1 MHPALSV
8 IVFTTTSGAGYGLLA
23 WLGLAHASSL
33 LAVDGP
39 LGWIALALSFVLIT
53 AGLLTST
60 FHLGHP
66 ERAWRALSQWRS
78 SWLSRE
84 GVLAVVTY
92 APMVALAAAWW
103 TRDSSGWSVA
113 AGYLAALLAI
123 ATVAST
129 AMIYASLPTI
139 PQWATGWTLPVYL
152 TLAAMTG
159 ALWLAVLVHFFA
171 APSVLV
177 YDIAM
182 ATVIAA
188 GLAKLA
194 YWRAIDRRPAT
205 SDRASA
211 TGLGDLGTVRVL
223 EQPTTSQT
231 FVMREMGFQV
241 ARKHS
246 DRLRKV
252 TLVVGFLLPL
262 IALAAALAADHALL
276 GGGLIVL
283 AAIAGS
289 LGTFT
294 ERWLFFAE
302 AKHVSML
309 YH

>member
-23 WLGLAHASSL
+23 WLGLAQASGL
-33 LAVDGP
+33 LPVDGP
-39 LGWIALALSFVLIT
+39 LGWVALALSFALIT

-103 TRDSSGWSVA
+103 TGETGGWSIA
-113 AGYLAALLAI
+113 AGYLAAVLAV

-159 ALWLAVLVHFFA
+159 ALWLAVLVHFIA
-171 APSVLV
+171 APSALV
-177 YDIAM
+177 CDIAM
-182 ATVIAA
+182 AAVIAA

-194 YWRAIDRRPAT
+194 YWRAIDQRPAT

-223 EQPTTSQT
+223 EQPSTSQT
-231 FVMREMGFQV
+231 FVMREMGFRI

-276 GGGLIVL
+276 VGGLVVL
-283 AAIAGS
+283 AAVAGS

-302 AKHVSML
+302 AKHVAML